1 MTARTQK
8 RATPATSF
16 AFGSLA
22 TISAAGGVLP
32 TCLFTA
38 LVQKPTKPG
47 DGTKPPRQIISDMKW
62 EGETWM
68 PAEDMSSS
76 ARLPESFE
84 FGGQDKIAET
94 SLLGEAV
101 PAMTNSQTRPRR
113 PPDPIE
119 ERDDTPRSKDKDF
132 VPSRFTYVW
141 DEKSAEWV
149 LRERPRIP
157 IAGRFFAFS
166 PVPVK
171 QIQLLKWILN
181 HAKNPINEDFLRN
194 ELVPRLNRTHTV
206 SLRLLDWL
214 VVDFSRERN
223 VAYRYFVPLL
233 NREVTIVVHQL
244 YESLRYRWRR
254 RRFDCFRRRH
264 RVYFDLDGQTYSTT
278 VAQLH
283 FFFMSRMYG
292 FLDYAMQHLDE
303 IEGHMKKVLSA
314 TTLAKQTA
322 KAKKVKCR
330 RKALVQKAQSRVFIS
345 DSEYKLSLNPR
356 VVHMPSLKM

>member
-1 MTARTQK
+1 
-8 RATPATSF
+8 
-16 AFGSLA
+16 
-22 TISAAGGVLP
+22 
-32 TCLFTA
+32 
-38 LVQKPTKPG
+38 
-47 DGTKPPRQIISDMKW
+47 
-62 EGETWM
+62 M
-68 PAEDMSSS
+68 PAEDLSSS
-76 ARLPESFE
+76 ARLSGPSDFSSH
-84 FGGQDKIAET
+84 ET
-94 SLLGEAV
+94 PLDSTEAA
-101 PAMTNSQTRPRR
+101 PAINNSQTRPPR

-132 VPSRFTYVW
+132 VPSRFTHVW
-141 DEKSAEWV
+141 DDALGEWT

-181 HAKNPINEDFLRN
+181 HAMNPINEDFLRN
-194 ELVPRLNRTHTV
+194 ELVPRLNRTHAV

-214 VVDFSRERN
+214 VVDYSRERN

-292 FLDYAMQHLDE
+292 FLDYAMQHLDD

-356 VVHMPSLKM
+356 VVHVPSLKM

>member
-1 MTARTQK
+1 MSAEDL
-8 RATPATSF
+8 TSSSRLT
-16 AFGSLA
+16 GENVSSNCSK
-22 TISAAGGVLP
+22 SAAVVNDNKQPNDYATDGGSSASSATDHQRP
-32 TCLFTA
+32 R
-38 LVQKPTKPG
+38 
-47 DGTKPPRQIISDMKW
+47 PPR
-62 EGETWM
+62 
-68 PAEDMSSS
+68 PA
-76 ARLPESFE
+76 
-84 FGGQDKIAET
+84 
-94 SLLGEAV
+94 
-101 PAMTNSQTRPRR
+101 
-113 PPDPIE
+113 DPVE

-141 DEKSAEWV
+141 DEETWEWK

-157 IAGRFFAFS
+157 IIGQFFAFS

-181 HAKNPINEDFLRN
+181 HAMNPINEEFLRN
-194 ELVPRLNRTHTV
+194 ELVPRLNRTHAV

-214 VVDFSRERN
+214 VVDYSRERN

-292 FLDYAMQHLDE
+292 FLDYALQNLKD
-303 IEGHMKKVLSA
+303 IENHMKRVLSA

-322 KAKKVKCR
+322 KAKKQKCR
-330 RKALVQKAQSRVFIS
+330 RKPLVQKAQSRVFIS

-356 VVHMPSLKM
+356 VVHMPAPKI